1 MSTSDEQPKAK
12 VWDPLVRIGHWTIVI
27 GFFTAYLTGD
37 ELLGVHV
44 WAGYAVAIAVALR
57 LLWGF
62 VGTKHARFSNFV
74 TGPRAV
80 FRYLAGIRTGSAKRY
95 LGHNPAGAAMIL
107 ALLFSLTV
115 TTVSGMALL
124 AVEDGR
130 GPLAGI
136 ISAQTVNDQSSA
148 SRVQLEHGDDD
159 DGEEYDDD
167 HERGEGSEELLE
179 GVHSAFTYLTLML
192 VALHIFGVITS
203 SLAHKENL
211 VTAMVTGRKRPDD

>member
-1 MSTSDEQPKAK
+1 MSTFDEQPKVK
-12 VWDPLVRIGHWTIVI
+12 VWDPLVRIGHWMIVI

-37 ELLGVHV
+37 ELLGLHV
-44 WAGYAVAIAVALR
+44 WAGYAVAIAVVLR

-80 FRYLAGIRTGSAKRY
+80 FRYLSGIRSGSAKRY

-107 ALLFSLTV
+107 ALLFSLTI

-136 ISAQTVNDQSSA
+136 ISVQTANDQSST
-148 SRVQLEHGDDD
+148 SSVQLERGDD
-159 DGEEYDDD
+159 
-167 HERGEGSEELLE
+167 ERGEGSEELLE

-203 SLAHKENL
+203 SLAHKESL